1 MCFFLYFERG
11 RKVGSIRNVGTPNY
25 EEEFEDTNGLIRSRK
40 WKKDKQHNSQKKNQ
54 KWKNNDLKKHT
65 SKTKDRVAQTL
76 LKTAT

>member
-25 EEEFEDTNGLIRSRK
+25 EEEFEDTKGLLRSRK
-40 WKKDKQHNSQKKNQ
+40 LKKDKQHNGQKKNH
-54 KWKNNDLKKHT
+54 KRTNNDLKKHT
-65 SKTKDRVAQTL
+65 SKTKDRVTQTL